1 MARRRCYD
9 LVMSPRPLL
18 FRLSLAG
25 LACMPWLAGCKPAQ
39 PAPAP
44 RPAPPIVQTAEAPRP
59 MTPSALDRAGL
70 LQALDL
76 AASSYASGR
85 PTTGDDFAG
94 RRFVLREA
102 FGCEGPAPAATPGLA
117 QWAWGR
123 DRRSIEITLTP
134 LDWSRDAIFS
144 GAGSRWEAVEGFW
157 IARPWMRDPGCAAPP
172 AVATPAPPSQTA
184 DGLMAVGAAPPS
196 TEYGTTPQPAAAT
209 PQVAGLASV
218 FEEGGSRV
226 GRRDGKPFTFTLRP
240 ENDGALAAPAHGFR
254 LVIEGRLTVFPT
266 GLAVRCQATS
276 VDVRPVCFVAGEVDR
291 VAFEDA
297 DGKLLREWR
306 PG

>member
-1 MARRRCYD
+1 MR
-9 LVMSPRPLL
+9 LRPLL

-25 LACMPWLAGCKPAQ
+25 LACTAWLAGCKPTQ
-39 PAPAP
+39 PASAPPPAP
-44 RPAPPIVQTAEAPRP
+44 SVVQMAEAPP
-59 MTPSALDRAGL
+59 PTPPSALDRAGL

-85 PTTGDDFAG
+85 ATADDDFAG
-94 RRFVLREA
+94 RRFVLRQA
-102 FGCEGPAPAATPGLA
+102 FGCQGSAPAATAGLA

-134 LDWSRDAIFS
+134 LDWSRAAIFR
-144 GAGSRWEAVEGFW
+144 GADSRWEAVEGFW

-172 AVATPAPPSQTA
+172 AVAALAPPSQTA
-184 DGLMAVGAAPPS
+184 ESAPVGRTAPPATKFDDTS
-196 TEYGTTPQPAAAT
+196 QPTTAAD
-209 PQVAGLASV
+209 QVAGIASV
-218 FEEGGSRV
+218 FEEGGSRL
-226 GRRDGKPFTFTLRP
+226 GRRDGKPFTFALRP
-240 ENDGALAAPAHGFR
+240 EAGTPLIAPARGFR
-254 LVIEGRLTVFPT
+254 LVIEGRLTAFPT
-266 GLAVRCQATS
+266 GRVIRCHATS
-276 VDVRPVCFVAGEVDR
+276 IDTRPVCFVAGEVDR

>member
-1 MARRRCYD
+1 MR
-9 LVMSPRPLL
+9 LRPLL

-25 LACMPWLAGCKPAQ
+25 LACTPWLAGCKPTQ

-44 RPAPPIVQTAEAPRP
+44 PPTPSIIQTAEAPP
-59 MTPSALDRAGL
+59 PTPPSALDRAGL

-85 PTTGDDFAG
+85 PTADDDFAG
-94 RRFVLREA
+94 RRFVLRQA
-102 FGCEGPAPAATPGLA
+102 FGCQGPAPAATPGLA

-123 DRRSIEITLTP
+123 DHRSIEITLTP
-134 LDWSRDAIFS
+134 LDWSRAAIFS
-144 GAGSRWEAVEGFW
+144 VADSRWEAVEGFW

-172 AVATPAPPSQTA
+172 AVGALAPPSQTA
-184 DGLMAVGAAPPS
+184 DSAPGAGAAPS
-196 TEYGTTPQPAAAT
+196 ATKFEATPQPATAAG
-209 PQVAGLASV
+209 QVAGIASV

-240 ENDGALAAPAHGFR
+240 ETAATLAAPSRGFR

-266 GLAVRCQATS
+266 GRAIRCQATS
-276 VDVRPVCFVAGEVDR
+276 LDTRPVCIVAGEVDR

-306 PG
+306 PA